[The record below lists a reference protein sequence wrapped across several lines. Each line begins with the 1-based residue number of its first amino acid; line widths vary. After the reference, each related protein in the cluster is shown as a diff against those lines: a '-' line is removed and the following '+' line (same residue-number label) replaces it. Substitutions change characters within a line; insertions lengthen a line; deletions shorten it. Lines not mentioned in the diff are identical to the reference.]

1 VGEGAIVVKLAASRE
16 LYSYWNLLR
25 GERRAP
31 ERSEIDPGAIRGV
44 LADTFILEVDSAK
57 RYPLRIAGTRTSAL
71 FLRELKGAA
80 FLDLWQTADQAEI
93 AALLAGLTDE
103 ATAVLA
109 GASAGPSGLR
119 PLELELLLLPLRHRG
134 NTHSRVLGACTPTSL
149 PSWIGLLPAAPMN
162 LLTFRVLR
170 GAGSLPPESAS
181 TEPDEPAGAVD
192 FGRTPPVDRRGHL
205 FIFTSAPGRR

>member
-1 VGEGAIVVKLAASRE
+1 VKLAASRE

-25 GERRAP
+25 GQRSAP

-44 LADTFILEVDSAK
+44 LADTFILEVDSAN

-80 FLDLWQTADQAEI
+80 FLDLWQQADRAEI
-93 AALLAGLTDE
+93 ATLLAGLTDE

-109 GASAGPSGLR
+109 GASAGPQGLR

-162 LLTFRVLR
+162 LLTFRVLGR
-170 GAGSLPPESAS
+170 IESPSPKSAS
-181 TEPDEPAGAVD
+181 AEPDEPAGPVD
-192 FGRTPPVDRRGHL
+192 FGRTPDIDRRGHL
-205 FIFTSAPGRR
+205 FIFTSAPERR